1 VKTHIRLGRVAGVEL
16 GLHYSWLVVAAL
28 ITFSLVARFRY
39 TNPDWSTAVIWVSAV
54 ITGLLFFVGLFVH
67 ELSHAMVAKSR
78 GLPTRRITLFFLG
91 GMAQIERE
99 AEDPGTE
106 FWMAIAGPIAS
117 VVLGVICLGLAHTA
131 FGWQLWQLPQAPA
144 AAVLVWLGYIN
155 LTLAAFNLIPGF
167 PMDGGRVL
175 RAILWWATG
184 NGDQA
189 MRIAARVGQTVGWL
203 FVVWGVFRV
212 FTGADLGALWIAL
225 IGWFLVQAASATLYQ
240 VQASSMLRGSRVAD
254 LMSRDCGRV
263 DAAASAQEFVDWHLM
278 RSESRCFLVFEAER
292 IVGLVALSDVRKVDR
307 ELWRQTPVRAIMQ
320 PIERVHAVAPDTPV
334 MEALEKMAREDVNQL
349 LVVSSGQ
356 VLGVV
361 TRAHI
366 LQVLRVRSELLA
378 A

>member
-1 VKTHIRLGRVAGVEL
+1 MKTHIRLGRVAGVEL

>member
-1 VKTHIRLGRVAGVEL
+1 
-16 GLHYSWLVVAAL
+16 
-28 ITFSLVARFRY
+28 
-39 TNPDWSTAVIWVSAV
+39 
-54 ITGLLFFVGLFVH
+54 
-67 ELSHAMVAKSR
+67 
-78 GLPTRRITLFFLG
+78 
-91 GMAQIERE
+91 
-99 AEDPGTE
+99 
-106 FWMAIAGPIAS
+106 
-117 VVLGVICLGLAHTA
+117 
-131 FGWQLWQLPQAPA
+131 
-144 AAVLVWLGYIN
+144 
-155 LTLAAFNLIPGF
+155 
-167 PMDGGRVL
+167 
-175 RAILWWATG
+175 
-184 NGDQA
+184 
-189 MRIAARVGQTVGWL
+189 
-203 FVVWGVFRV
+203 
-212 FTGADLGALWIAL
+212 
-225 IGWFLVQAASATLYQ
+225 LYQ

>member
-1 VKTHIRLGRVAGVEL
+1 
-16 GLHYSWLVVAAL
+16 
-28 ITFSLVARFRY
+28 
-39 TNPDWSTAVIWVSAV
+39 
-54 ITGLLFFVGLFVH
+54 
-67 ELSHAMVAKSR
+67 MVAKSR

>member
-1 VKTHIRLGRVAGVEL
+1 MKTHIRLGRVAGVEL

-189 MRIAARVGQTVGWL
+189 TRIAARVGQTVGWL

-263 DAAASAQEFVDWHLM
+263 DAAASVQEFVDWHLM